1 MSGPPRTTRVKILQP
16 QTRVSGAVGD
26 FIEDGSKRRKRRR
39 LYGVVLQ
46 ATSRNRYMVSFD
58 ATPTPIVLEVS
69 SNLLRVE
76 HMAAALPP
84 DVPIPSI
91 ANVPEHLQE
100 NTQEMIHE
108 TVQDQEEE
116 EHLPDSLPESE
127 DMEEEENTAAAEEEA
142 IIDNGQQEQNLPEQ
156 STNQPGQNTTNQ
168 QPEQTQPGDQE
179 QDVMG
184 RMPGQLPNQTEAAP
198 TDYANVKRLAKE
210 KIRGLLG
217 TEVTCKS
224 GNKVVK
230 WKVISDHEPEEVLQD
245 EVGKFCLN
253 DFDFKNYEQDEVLSH
268 LFLKLTFV
276 NWRQKVELFNAAYKK
291 SGTKG
296 RLFTRQEFLVALGLL
311 IAAAEFSHNGKDLF
325 KRGDQKKSIATIKK
339 IGTHWYLIPALTII

>member
-253 DFDFKNYEQDEVLSH
+253 DFDF
-268 LFLKLTFV
+268 
-276 NWRQKVELFNAAYKK
+276 
-291 SGTKG
+291 
-296 RLFTRQEFLVALGLL
+296 
-311 IAAAEFSHNGKDLF
+311 
-325 KRGDQKKSIATIKK
+325 
-339 IGTHWYLIPALTII
+339 

>member
-1 MSGPPRTTRVKILQP
+1 
-16 QTRVSGAVGD
+16 
-26 FIEDGSKRRKRRR
+26 
-39 LYGVVLQ
+39 
-46 ATSRNRYMVSFD
+46 
-58 ATPTPIVLEVS
+58 
-69 SNLLRVE
+69 
-76 HMAAALPP
+76 
-84 DVPIPSI
+84 
-91 ANVPEHLQE
+91 
-100 NTQEMIHE
+100 MIHE

-127 DMEEEENTAAAEEEA
+127 DMEEEENRAAAEEEA

-156 STNQPGQNTTNQ
+156 STNQKPEQNTTNQQPEQNTTNQ
-168 QPEQTQPGDQE
+168 QPEQTQPDDQE

-198 TDYANVKRLAKE
+198 TDYANVKWLAKE
-210 KIRGLLG
+210 KNRGLLG

-224 GNKVVK
+224 GTKVVK
-230 WKVISDHEPEEVLQD
+230 SKVISDHEPEEVLQD
-245 EVGKFCLN
+245 EVGKFGLN

-291 SGTKG
+291 SGFKG

-311 IAAAEFSHNGKDLF
+311 SASAEFSHNGKDLF
-325 KRGDQKKSIATIKK
+325 KRGDQKKIDGDDKENCESLVSHPLKS
-339 IGTHWYLIPALTII
+339 G

>member
-1 MSGPPRTTRVKILQP
+1 
-16 QTRVSGAVGD
+16 
-26 FIEDGSKRRKRRR
+26 
-39 LYGVVLQ
+39 
-46 ATSRNRYMVSFD
+46 MVSFD

-142 IIDNGQQEQNLPEQ
+142 
-156 STNQPGQNTTNQ
+156 
-168 QPEQTQPGDQE
+168 
-179 QDVMG
+179 
-184 RMPGQLPNQTEAAP
+184 
-198 TDYANVKRLAKE
+198 
-210 KIRGLLG
+210 
-217 TEVTCKS
+217 
-224 GNKVVK
+224 
-230 WKVISDHEPEEVLQD
+230 VLQD

-291 SGTKG
+291 I
-296 RLFTRQEFLVALGLL
+296 RYQREIVYQTRIPCCIRIVNCCSRVLAQW
-311 IAAAEFSHNGKDLF
+311 
-325 KRGDQKKSIATIKK
+325 KR
-339 IGTHWYLIPALTII
+339 PV

>member
-1 MSGPPRTTRVKILQP
+1 
-16 QTRVSGAVGD
+16 
-26 FIEDGSKRRKRRR
+26 
-39 LYGVVLQ
+39 
-46 ATSRNRYMVSFD
+46 
-58 ATPTPIVLEVS
+58 
-69 SNLLRVE
+69 
-76 HMAAALPP
+76 
-84 DVPIPSI
+84 
-91 ANVPEHLQE
+91 
-100 NTQEMIHE
+100 MIHE

-230 WKVISDHEPEEVLQD
+230 WKVI
-245 EVGKFCLN
+245 
-253 DFDFKNYEQDEVLSH
+253 
-268 LFLKLTFV
+268 V

-325 KRGDQKKSIATIKK
+325 KRGDQKNR
-339 IGTHWYLIPALTII
+339 LQR

>member
-142 IIDNGQQEQNLPEQ
+142 
-156 STNQPGQNTTNQ
+156 
-168 QPEQTQPGDQE
+168 
-179 QDVMG
+179 
-184 RMPGQLPNQTEAAP
+184 
-198 TDYANVKRLAKE
+198 
-210 KIRGLLG
+210 
-217 TEVTCKS
+217 
-224 GNKVVK
+224 
-230 WKVISDHEPEEVLQD
+230 VLQD

-325 KRGDQKKSIATIKK
+325 KRGDQKNR
-339 IGTHWYLIPALTII
+339 LQR